1 MTLPLPPV
9 IAAPPRT
16 AAAMTSSSEPV
27 RVCGLAR
34 RSFAGRA
41 SASQVVAAGLPQLVA
56 SDPDAYAAIAARIV
70 ADAGWRDECR
80 AGAAAARTSALFD
93 MGGYAA
99 RFAALLTDATR

>member
-1 MTLPLPPV
+1 MVDSTPFGAHTTVNDALFMGLPVVTL
-9 IAAPPRT
+9 AT
-16 AAAMTSSSEPV
+16 
-27 RVCGLAR
+27 

-93 MGGYAA
+93 MGAYAA